1 MENQSKLTNTVDF
14 WVETDPSLQGWNAR
28 FENKITGGR
37 WTHGDGVLHINILES
52 LAKS

>member
-1 MENQSKLTNTVDF
+1 MGK
-14 WVETDPSLQGWNAR
+14 TDPSLQGWNAR

-37 WTHGDGVLHINILES
+37 WTHEDGVLNINILKS